1 MKLKHTKERDME
13 EKNTLKDE
21 PIVQFKMMSDVMA
34 LQVKNP
40 DIDEPLAEISGYDL
54 RVSFNFKY
62 LKSLEDVEIASA
74 AIGDLFKQMMLE
86 ELLGDRKPN
95 NQVQTI
101 TE

>member
-1 MKLKHTKERDME
+1 MDDNNKIT
-13 EKNTLKDE
+13 E
-21 PIVQFKMMSDVMA
+21 PSVQFKSISDVVA

-40 DIDEPLAEISGYDL
+40 DIEEPLAEISGYDL

-62 LKSLEDVEIASA
+62 IKTLQDVESASF

-86 ELLGDRKPN
+86 ELLKN
-95 NQVQTI
+95 KK

>member
-1 MKLKHTKERDME
+1 ME
-13 EKNTLKDE
+13 EDNKLKDE
-21 PIVQFKMMSDVMA
+21 PIVQFRSISDVVA

-40 DIDEPLAEISGYDL
+40 EIEEPLAEISGYDL

-74 AIGDLFKQMMLE
+74 GIGDLFKQMMLE

-95 NQVQTI
+95 NQAKTI